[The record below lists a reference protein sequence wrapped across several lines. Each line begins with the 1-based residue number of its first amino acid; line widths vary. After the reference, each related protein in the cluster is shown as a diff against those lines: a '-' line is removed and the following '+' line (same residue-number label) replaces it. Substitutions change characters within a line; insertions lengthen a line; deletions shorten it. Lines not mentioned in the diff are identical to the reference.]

1 MKLEE
6 PELEITPRSTQLTI
20 WRTGETEAMP
30 QLPQNQRAT
39 YIALQDGPLSFKE
52 LAHLYSS
59 DYKGHKILK
68 EMIDQKL
75 VKKLGNNRSTRY
87 ALIEKK

>member
-1 MKLEE
+1 MEE

-59 DYKGHKILK
+59 DYKGYKILK